1 MWILKN
7 CPNVKRELELDRID
21 NNGNY
26 EPGNLR
32 FVPRELNQANRR
44 RTVIPFFSQTEWP
57 YGRTVVS
64 RMLSM
69 GMTREEILLSAEEA
83 VEKRRKNWRIISA
96 RLDFMT
102 YEMQAPG
109 TVTPY
114 RGNLCTTA
122 ATEDQSVR

>member
-1 MWILKN
+1 MKN

-21 NNGNY
+21 TNGNY

-32 FVPRELNQANRR
+32 FIPRKLNQANRR
-44 RTVIPFFSQTEWP
+44 ITVIPFFNQVEWP
-57 YGRTVVS
+57 YGPAVVT

-69 GMTREEILLSAEEA
+69 GMTREDILIAAEEA
-83 VEKRRKNWRIISA
+83 VVKRRKNWRIISA

-102 YEMQAPG
+102 YEMQAPE

-122 ATEDQSVR
+122 DMEDLSEP